1 MTKCYFSIDFEDF
14 THDLQRR
21 LGVRE
26 PRRTPEA
33 LELAYRRIQAFATE
47 HLDVP
52 RLTFF
57 TTGQVAR
64 DNPDL
69 VRRIAADGHEVA
81 CHYYEHDAIFTQDRQ
96 TFRDNLA
103 KAVDVLSQASGQ
115 PVRGFRAPS
124 FSITPAVPWAYEEL
138 ARVFVYDSSVVAD
151 KRGDP
156 GRETDLFEFDE
167 DRLHE
172 LPLYRRPFVRGANV
186 KVIGGTYLR
195 LLPIGL
201 ALRYLHEGVANGF
214 IPIVYLHPYEFLTDR
229 EHWVGMRELG
239 HLPLRQRL
247 YWSLRQHQW
256 HTLGNR
262 GLGAKLRAIAA
273 RFRHA
278 GPMISQFEKSEP
290 LSLEGEVL
298 G

>member
-21 LGVRE
+21 LGVKE

-33 LELAYRRIQAFATE
+33 LERAYGRIHAFATE
-47 HLDVP
+47 HLEVP

-69 VRRIAADGHEVA
+69 VRRIAEDGHEVA
-81 CHYYEHDAIFTQDRQ
+81 CHYYEHDDIFSHDRQ

-103 KAVDVLSQASGQ
+103 RAVDVLSEASGQ

-138 ARVFVYDSSVVAD
+138 ARAFVYDSSVVTD
-151 KRGDP
+151 RRGDP
-156 GRETDLFEFDE
+156 ERETDLFVFGE

-172 LPLYRRPFVRGANV
+172 MPLYRRPFVRGANV
-186 KVIGGTYLR
+186 KVMGGTYLR
-195 LLPIGL
+195 LLPTGL
-201 ALRYLHEGVANGF
+201 ALRYMDEGAARGF
-214 IPIVYLHPYEFLTDR
+214 LPVVYLHPYEFLTDH
-229 EHWVGMRELG
+229 EHWVAMRELG
-239 HLPLRQRL
+239 HLPLGRRL

-262 GLGAKLRAIAA
+262 GLMKKLRAIAS
-273 RFRHA
+273 RFRNA
-278 GPMISQFEKSEP
+278 GPMIEQFE
-290 LSLEGEVL
+290 G
-298 G
+298 